1 MNSWEIATRL
11 VLALV
16 LGGLIGLERE
26 KIHQYAGFRTHI
38 LIALGACISA
48 MVSLELVSNY
58 NSADPSRIPGQVL
71 TGIGFLGAGAILKT
85 KVGVKGLTTAAG
97 MWATACL
104 GIAIGCGYY
113 MLSILG
119 WLSIVITLFLLRVG
133 SELLFKNEKNIIR
146 IKVEDIKLLSL
157 ICNKLEEERVMV
169 KNINVEYCDSE
180 SWELILTVLH
190 DRRIVFGIVANEIKN
205 LEGII
210 SIKCSE

>member
-1 MNSWEIATRL
+1 
-11 VLALV
+11 
-16 LGGLIGLERE
+16 LERE

>member
-26 KIHQYAGFRTHI
+26 KIHQYAGFRIHI